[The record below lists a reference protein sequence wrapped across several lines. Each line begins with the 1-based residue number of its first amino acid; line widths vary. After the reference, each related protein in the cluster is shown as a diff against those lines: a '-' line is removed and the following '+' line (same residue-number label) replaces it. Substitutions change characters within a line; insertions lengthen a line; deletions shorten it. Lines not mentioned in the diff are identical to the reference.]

1 MLKPYITCET
11 KNMLK
16 MKKSILIIF
25 ALILSTGAF
34 AQFDWGLKVGA
45 SSNNFDLESVQSGAD
60 YTLQAAEEASWGFHG
75 GAFFRL
81 SMFGLILQPEILF
94 STAENNIEVD
104 GPDTADE
111 IKSQKFNKLDVPIL
125 LGVRLGPVR
134 IMGGPAASVML
145 SSTSDLFDNAENVYK
160 AATFGYQAGIGVD
173 IAKKITL
180 DVRYEGGLSNY
191 GDEVTVGGETFT
203 LDGRSNAIILSAGIM
218 F

>member
-1 MLKPYITCET
+1 
-11 KNMLK
+11 

-60 YTLQAAEEASWGFHG
+60 YTLRAAEEASWGFRG

-81 SMFGLILQPEILF
+81 SMFGLILQPEVLF
-94 STAENNIEVD
+94 ATAENNIVVQD
-104 GPDTADE
+104 AGTAADE
-111 IKSQKFNKLDVPIL
+111 IKSQKFNKLDVPIM

-134 IMGGPAASVML
+134 IMAGPAASVML
-145 SSTSDLFDNAENVYK
+145 SSTSDLFENSENVYK
-160 AATFGYQAGIGVD
+160 AATFGYQAGLGVD
-173 IAKKITL
+173 IAKKITI
-180 DVRYEGGLSNY
+180 DVRYEGGLNKY
-191 GDEVTVGGETFT
+191 GDEVSVGGETFT
-203 LDGRSNAIILSAGIM
+203 LDGRSNAIVLSAGIM

>member
-1 MLKPYITCET
+1 
-11 KNMLK
+11 

-45 SSNNFDLESVQSGAD
+45 SSNNFDLKSVQSGAN
-60 YTLQAAEEASWGFHG
+60 YTISAAEEASWGFHG

-81 SMFGLILQPEILF
+81 SMFGIMLQPEIVF
-94 STAENNIEVD
+94 SMAENNIQVTD
-104 GPDTADE
+104 AQTTTAE

-134 IMGGPAASVML
+134 LMGGPAASVML
-145 SSTSDLFDNAENVYK
+145 SSTSDLFENAENVYK

-173 IAKKITL
+173 IAKKLTI
-180 DVRYEGGLSNY
+180 DVRYEGGLNKY

-203 LDGRSNAIILSAGIM
+203 LDGRSNAIVLSAGIM